1 MKLKIGVFGVGHL
14 GKIHVKCIQQ
24 IENFELIGFFDPL
37 DSNAESLM
45 EQGLKRYESEKALID
60 AVDVIDIV
68 TPTPSHFSIAE
79 MAIKANKHVFIEKPI
94 THTIAEAE
102 NLIELNKIH
111 NQKVQIGHVERFNP
125 AFLGLK
131 EQQLNP
137 MFIEGHRLSMFN
149 PRGTDVSVVQDLM
162 IHDIDIVLHMVN
174 SEVKTINAS
183 GVNVM
188 SDSPDICNARIE
200 FANGCVA
207 NLTASR
213 ISLKQMRKLR
223 MFQQDAY
230 ISMDF
235 LEKKLEVIKLL
246 NETEKETS
254 SNPNLLEL
262 EVKNKKRWIDVNM
275 PEISPNN
282 AIKEELLSLYT
293 SIKNDTP
300 TAVTM
305 EDGLKALIV
314 VNDILSAIGQSL
326 KNE

>member
-293 SIKNDTP
+293 SIKNDTS

>member
-24 IENFELIGFFDPL
+24 IDDLEFIGFFDPL
-37 DSNAESLM
+37 DENAKTLID
-45 EQGLKRYESEKALID
+45 QGLQRFESEEALIQ
-60 AVDVIDIV
+60 AVDIIDIV
-68 TPTPSHFSIAE
+68 TPTPAHFAIAE

-94 THTIAEAE
+94 THTIEEAE
-102 NLIELNKIH
+102 KLIELNKIH
-111 NQKVQIGHVERFNP
+111 NRKVQIGHVERFNP

-131 EQQLNP
+131 QQQLNP

-174 SEVKTINAS
+174 SDVKNINAS

-188 SDSPDICNARIE
+188 SDTPDICNARIE
-200 FANGCVA
+200 FENGCVA

-235 LEKKLEVIKLL
+235 LDKKLEVIRLL
-246 NETEKETS
+246 DETEKAAST
-254 SNPNLLEL
+254 NQNLLEL

-282 AIKEELLSLYT
+282 AIKEELHALYY
-293 SIKNDTP
+293 SIINNTP
-300 TAVTM
+300 TAVSM
-305 EDGLKALIV
+305 NDGLKALHV
-314 VNDILSAIGQSL
+314 VQDILTAIGQRM